1 MHSAGERRMEAALAD
16 AGFDVGESLTP
27 IIPVMIRDEG
37 KCLAL
42 VRAAYDA
49 GLFLSMVQ
57 YPAVPKGT
65 DRIRLTVAADHS
77 RADLEEAAAIL
88 IRLGREQGLVPGE

>member
-1 MHSAGERRMEAALAD
+1 VSENAAWMKAALAD

-27 IIPVMIRDEG
+27 IVPVMIRDEE
-37 KCLAL
+37 KCLRL
-42 VRAAYDA
+42 VRAAYEA

-65 DRIRLTVAADHS
+65 ERIRLTVAADHS
-77 RADLEEAAAIL
+77 RQDLEEAAAIL
-88 IRLGREQGLVPGE
+88 VRLGEEQGLV